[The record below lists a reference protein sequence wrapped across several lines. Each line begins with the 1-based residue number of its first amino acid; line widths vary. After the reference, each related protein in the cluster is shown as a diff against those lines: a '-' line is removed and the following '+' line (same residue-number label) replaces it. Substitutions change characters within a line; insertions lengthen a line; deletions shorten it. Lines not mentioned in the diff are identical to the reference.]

1 MYIPAPGCPVGYT
14 GPGGIS
20 DGGRYE
26 GCTGGIYRYIDVQL
40 FGENHIYHEAAVA
53 YVYEGNYFECEG
65 VMGL

>member
-40 FGENHIYHEAAVA
+40 FGRIISIMKLLLLMCMKATILNVK
-53 YVYEGNYFECEG
+53 V
-65 VMGL
+65 

>member
-14 GPGGIS
+14 VPGGIS

-40 FGENHIYHEAAVA
+40 FGRIISIMKLLLLMCMKATILNVK
-53 YVYEGNYFECEG
+53 V
-65 VMGL
+65 